1 MYSIGDYVVY
11 GSKGIC
17 SINEITTLNMNDV
30 DGSKLYYIMT
40 PVNTENGK
48 LYTPV
53 DCDPKRLRNLMTR
66 DEAETL
72 IDNVPKI
79 DEITTINDKLLES
92 KYREL
97 LKDATP
103 EECIKIIKTIYT
115 RKDKRIKQ
123 GKKLTEVD
131 GRFLK
136 RAEDLLY
143 SELSMVLSI
152 PKDSVLEYIT
162 SRIGRQ

>member
-1 MYSIGDYVVY
+1 MYSIGDYVVF
-11 GSKGIC
+11 GNKGIC
-17 SINEITTLNMNDV
+17 SINEITTLNMSEV
-30 DGSKLYYIMT
+30 DGDRLYYIMT
-40 PVNTENGK
+40 PVNTNNGK

-53 DCDPKRLRNLMTR
+53 DCDPKRLRNLMTK
-66 DEAETL
+66 DEAQNL
-72 IDNVPKI
+72 IESVPEVS
-79 DEITTINDKLLES
+79 EISLISDKLLES

-103 EECIKIIKTIYT
+103 SECMQIIKTVYT
-115 RKDKRIKQ
+115 RKSRRIKQ

-143 SELSMVLSI
+143 AELSMVLSV
-152 PKDSVLEYIT
+152 PKEEVFRDIT
-162 SRIGRQ
+162 EKIGE